1 MTSPRCSPGCRF
13 ASTSTV
19 RSPQSTEEILHC
31 IVQPVWVVD
40 ADGLIAYV
48 NPAGVAALGY
58 DSLDEL
64 RGRPGH
70 DTIHYKHPDGS
81 PYPGSECPMMRSR
94 ISGETFTKD
103 DDWFVRRD
111 GTMFPVSYT
120 STPIETPDGLGL
132 VVAFNDVGARRAA
145 ERAARQRDIAEARAA
160 EHRAAQQ
167 RIIEAADAARA
178 RLERDLHDGA
188 QQQFV
193 SAVLHL
199 QMAER
204 KADADPD
211 GARALRAQAI
221 ELAGAGITELRRLAA
236 GIHPPLLTERGLGA
250 AVDNLAGRLP
260 VDVEVVATPAKRLAP
275 AAEASAYFF
284 VSEALSNVVK
294 HAQADAATVRIAADD
309 GELVIEVCDDGAGG
323 ASVAGG
329 TGLRGL
335 ADRIGAL
342 DGTVEIDSPPGEG
355 TRLRAVVPLAS

>member
-1 MTSPRCSPGCRF
+1 
-13 ASTSTV
+13 
-19 RSPQSTEEILHC
+19 
-31 IVQPVWVVD
+31 VVD
-40 ADGLIAYV
+40 AHGLIAYV

-58 DSLDEL
+58 DSIDEL

-94 ISGETFTKD
+94 VTGETFTKD

-145 ERAARQRDIAEARAA
+145 ERAARERDVAEARAA

-178 RLERDLHDGA
+178 QLERDLHDGA

-199 QMAER
+199 RMAER
-204 KADADPD
+204 KEDDDPE
-211 GARALRAQAI
+211 GARALRAHAI
-221 ELAGAGITELRRLAA
+221 ELANGGIVELRRLAA
-236 GIHPPLLTERGLGA
+236 GIHPTLLTERGLGP
-250 AVDNLAGRLP
+250 AVRHLAEGVP
-260 VDVEVVATPAKRLAP
+260 VPVEVIATPADRLPGAV
-275 AAEASAYFF
+275 EASAYFF
-284 VSEALSNVVK
+284 VSEALANVVK
-294 HAQADAATVRIAADD
+294 HARARAATVRIDAHDGRLVVEVGDD
-309 GELVIEVCDDGAGG
+309 GVGGAG
-323 ASVAGG
+323 ANGG
-329 TGLRGL
+329 SGLRGL
-335 ADRIGAL
+335 RDRIGAL
-342 DGTVEIDSPPGEG
+342 DGTVAVDSPPGEG
-355 TRLRAVVPLAS
+355 TRLRAIVPLG